1 MKKFW
6 KFILTIII
14 AVAAYGYEAYDFGS
28 EAHEA
33 ISLLQG
39 QLEVKLLDVG
49 HGDAIL
55 LRNQAVA
62 ILVDT
67 GDYKNSD
74 ILVRRLKTL
83 GVRKLDALIIT
94 HHHLDHLG
102 GVIKIL
108 NNFDVKNFYDNGIVN
123 PQSEISKDVEKL
135 ILNGILSRQILS
147 AGQKLEFADNI
158 NLKFLAPASKNGFP
172 EKDLNNNSLVFKLQ
186 YGEFSMLF
194 TGDIE
199 AIAEKA
205 ILKKYSKN
213 LNILKSDI
221 LKVAHHGSKTSSITE
236 FIEKIKPK
244 YAIIGVGEDNK
255 FGHPSDNT
263 IQNLEKAN
271 IRIYRTDKMGE
282 IEIKTNGKEIKINEF
297 LKCK

>member
-158 NLKFLAPASKNGFP
+158 NLKFLAPASKKWFP
-172 EKDLNNNSLVFKLQ
+172 
-186 YGEFSMLF
+186 
-194 TGDIE
+194 
-199 AIAEKA
+199 
-205 ILKKYSKN
+205 
-213 LNILKSDI
+213 
-221 LKVAHHGSKTSSITE
+221 
-236 FIEKIKPK
+236 
-244 YAIIGVGEDNK
+244 
-255 FGHPSDNT
+255 
-263 IQNLEKAN
+263 
-271 IRIYRTDKMGE
+271 
-282 IEIKTNGKEIKINEF
+282 
-297 LKCK
+297 

>member
-33 ISLLQG
+33 VSLLQG

-123 PQSEISKDVEKL
+123 PQSEISKDEEKL
-135 ILNGILSRQILS
+135 ILNGI
-147 AGQKLEFADNI
+147 
-158 NLKFLAPASKNGFP
+158 
-172 EKDLNNNSLVFKLQ
+172 
-186 YGEFSMLF
+186 
-194 TGDIE
+194 
-199 AIAEKA
+199 
-205 ILKKYSKN
+205 
-213 LNILKSDI
+213 
-221 LKVAHHGSKTSSITE
+221 
-236 FIEKIKPK
+236 
-244 YAIIGVGEDNK
+244 
-255 FGHPSDNT
+255 
-263 IQNLEKAN
+263 
-271 IRIYRTDKMGE
+271 
-282 IEIKTNGKEIKINEF
+282 
-297 LKCK
+297 

>member
-33 ISLLQG
+33 VSLLQG

-123 PQSEISKDVEKL
+123 PQSEISKSVE
-135 ILNGILSRQILS
+135 
-147 AGQKLEFADNI
+147 
-158 NLKFLAPASKNGFP
+158 
-172 EKDLNNNSLVFKLQ
+172 
-186 YGEFSMLF
+186 
-194 TGDIE
+194 
-199 AIAEKA
+199 
-205 ILKKYSKN
+205 
-213 LNILKSDI
+213 
-221 LKVAHHGSKTSSITE
+221 
-236 FIEKIKPK
+236 
-244 YAIIGVGEDNK
+244 
-255 FGHPSDNT
+255 
-263 IQNLEKAN
+263 
-271 IRIYRTDKMGE
+271 E
-282 IEIKTNGKEIKINEF
+282 I
-297 LKCK
+297 

>member
-1 MKKFW
+1 MDK
-6 KFILTIII
+6 
-14 AVAAYGYEAYDFGS
+14 DS
-28 EAHEA
+28 
-33 ISLLQG
+33 
-39 QLEVKLLDVG
+39 
-49 HGDAIL
+49 
-55 LRNQAVA
+55 
-62 ILVDT
+62 
-67 GDYKNSD
+67 KNSD

-199 AIAEKA
+199 AKTEND
-205 ILKKYSKN
+205 LVSRYGKKLQS
-213 LNILKSDI
+213 IV
-221 LKVAHHGSKTSSITE
+221 LKVAHHGSSTSSTYNFLKAVQPQLALISCGDKEKYNHPNKKVLGTFEYLQIPVKVTSQNGEIT
-236 FIEKIKPK
+236 
-244 YAIIGVGEDNK
+244 
-255 FGHPSDNT
+255 
-263 IQNLEKAN
+263 L
-271 IRIYRTDKMGE
+271 RTDGE
-282 IEIKTNGKEIKINEF
+282 KYQIMTDK
-297 LKCK
+297 

>member
-1 MKKFW
+1 MQEIKVNN
-6 KFILTIII
+6 III
-14 AVAAYGYEAYDFGS
+14 GKQYKSSENYEEF
-28 EAHEA
+28 
-33 ISLLQG
+33 
-39 QLEVKLLDVG
+39 
-49 HGDAIL
+49 
-55 LRNQAVA
+55 
-62 ILVDT
+62 
-67 GDYKNSD
+67 
-74 ILVRRLKTL
+74 
-83 GVRKLDALIIT
+83 
-94 HHHLDHLG
+94 
-102 GVIKIL
+102 IKIAKEKKINVKIVEGGEKVSIEDNL
-108 NNFDVKNFYDNGIVN
+108 YFDIIWPFSDNM
-123 PQSEISKDVEKL
+123 IS
-135 ILNGILSRQILS
+135 
-147 AGQKLEFADNI
+147 DNSI
-158 NLKFLAPASKNGFP
+158 
-172 EKDLNNNSLVFKLQ
+172 NNNSLVCKLN
-186 YGEFSMLF
+186 YKNYSMLF

-255 FGHPSDNT
+255 FGHPSDST

>member
-123 PQSEISKDVEKL
+123 HQSEISKDVEKL

-199 AIAEKA
+199 AKTEND
-205 ILKKYSKN
+205 LVSRYGKKLQSTV
-213 LNILKSDI
+213 
-221 LKVAHHGSKTSSITE
+221 LKVAHHGSSTSSTYNFLKAVQPQLALISCGDKEKYNHPNKKVLGTFEYLQIPVKVTSQNGEIT
-236 FIEKIKPK
+236 
-244 YAIIGVGEDNK
+244 
-255 FGHPSDNT
+255 
-263 IQNLEKAN
+263 L
-271 IRIYRTDKMGE
+271 RTDGE
-282 IEIKTNGKEIKINEF
+282 KYQIMTDK
-297 LKCK
+297 

>member
-14 AVAAYGYEAYDFGS
+14 AVAAYGYEVYDFGS

-158 NLKFLAPASKNGFP
+158 NLKFLAPTSKNGFP

-199 AIAEKA
+199 A
-205 ILKKYSKN
+205 
-213 LNILKSDI
+213 
-221 LKVAHHGSKTSSITE
+221 KT
-236 FIEKIKPK
+236 
-244 YAIIGVGEDNK
+244 
-255 FGHPSDNT
+255 
-263 IQNLEKAN
+263 
-271 IRIYRTDKMGE
+271 
-282 IEIKTNGKEIKINEF
+282 
-297 LKCK
+297 

>member
-158 NLKFLAPASKNGFP
+158 NLKFLEIGR
-172 EKDLNNNSLVFKLQ
+172 
-186 YGEFSMLF
+186 
-194 TGDIE
+194 
-199 AIAEKA
+199 
-205 ILKKYSKN
+205 
-213 LNILKSDI
+213 
-221 LKVAHHGSKTSSITE
+221 AH
-236 FIEKIKPK
+236 
-244 YAIIGVGEDNK
+244 V
-255 FGHPSDNT
+255 
-263 IQNLEKAN
+263 
-271 IRIYRTDKMGE
+271 
-282 IEIKTNGKEIKINEF
+282 
-297 LKCK
+297 

>member
-33 ISLLQG
+33 VSLLQG

-158 NLKFLAPASKNGFP
+158 NLKFLYILPSPVCFI
-172 EKDLNNNSLVFKLQ
+172 NSTFN
-186 YGEFSMLF
+186 F
-194 TGDIE
+194 
-199 AIAEKA
+199 
-205 ILKKYSKN
+205 
-213 LNILKSDI
+213 
-221 LKVAHHGSKTSSITE
+221 
-236 FIEKIKPK
+236 
-244 YAIIGVGEDNK
+244 
-255 FGHPSDNT
+255 
-263 IQNLEKAN
+263 
-271 IRIYRTDKMGE
+271 
-282 IEIKTNGKEIKINEF
+282 
-297 LKCK
+297 

>member
-94 HHHLDHLG
+94 H
-102 GVIKIL
+102 
-108 NNFDVKNFYDNGIVN
+108 FDVKNFYDNGIVN

-158 NLKFLAPASKNGFP
+158 NLKFLAPASKNGFH

-199 AIAEKA
+199 AKTEND
-205 ILKKYSKN
+205 LVSRYGKKLQSTV
-213 LNILKSDI
+213 
-221 LKVAHHGSKTSSITE
+221 LKVAHHGSSTSSTYNFLKAVQPQLALISCGDKEKYNHPNKKVLGTFDYLQIPVKVTSQNGEIT
-236 FIEKIKPK
+236 
-244 YAIIGVGEDNK
+244 
-255 FGHPSDNT
+255 
-263 IQNLEKAN
+263 L
-271 IRIYRTDKMGE
+271 RTDGE
-282 IEIKTNGKEIKINEF
+282 KYQIMTDK
-297 LKCK
+297 

>member
-108 NNFDVKNFYDNGIVN
+108 NNKTLLDINLITGRHHQIRVQFSHLKHPLVGDVLYGGSHYS
-123 PQSEISKDVEKL
+123 QLMLYAYEISFKHPITNDRLTFSK
-135 ILNGILSRQILS
+135 IPTSRLWDQ
-147 AGQKLEFADNI
+147 
-158 NLKFLAPASKNGFP
+158 
-172 EKDLNNNSLVFKLQ
+172 
-186 YGEFSMLF
+186 
-194 TGDIE
+194 
-199 AIAEKA
+199 
-205 ILKKYSKN
+205 
-213 LNILKSDI
+213 
-221 LKVAHHGSKTSSITE
+221 
-236 FIEKIKPK
+236 
-244 YAIIGVGEDNK
+244 
-255 FGHPSDNT
+255 
-263 IQNLEKAN
+263 
-271 IRIYRTDKMGE
+271 
-282 IEIKTNGKEIKINEF
+282 F
-297 LKCK
+297 LK

>member
-1 MKKFW
+1 MIKFW

-158 NLKFLAPASKNGFP
+158 NLKFLAPASKNGFH

-199 AIAEKA
+199 AKTEND
-205 ILKKYSKN
+205 LVSRYGKK
-213 LNILKSDI
+213 LQTTV
-221 LKVAHHGSKTSSITE
+221 LKVAHHGSRTSSTYNFLKAVQPQLALISCGDKEKYNHPNKKVLGTFDYLQIPVKVTSQNGEIT
-236 FIEKIKPK
+236 
-244 YAIIGVGEDNK
+244 
-255 FGHPSDNT
+255 
-263 IQNLEKAN
+263 L
-271 IRIYRTDKMGE
+271 RTDGE
-282 IEIKTNGKEIKINEF
+282 KYQIMTDK
-297 LKCK
+297 

>member
-108 NNFDVKNFYDNGIVN
+108 NNFI
-123 PQSEISKDVEKL
+123 
-135 ILNGILSRQILS
+135 
-147 AGQKLEFADNI
+147 
-158 NLKFLAPASKNGFP
+158 
-172 EKDLNNNSLVFKLQ
+172 
-186 YGEFSMLF
+186 M
-194 TGDIE
+194 T
-199 AIAEKA
+199 
-205 ILKKYSKN
+205 KY
-213 LNILKSDI
+213 L
-221 LKVAHHGSKTSSITE
+221 
-236 FIEKIKPK
+236 
-244 YAIIGVGEDNK
+244 
-255 FGHPSDNT
+255 
-263 IQNLEKAN
+263 
-271 IRIYRTDKMGE
+271 
-282 IEIKTNGKEIKINEF
+282 
-297 LKCK
+297 

>member
-1 MKKFW
+1 MFGGLLYIMQEIKVNN
-6 KFILTIII
+6 III
-14 AVAAYGYEAYDFGS
+14 GKQYKSSENYEEF
-28 EAHEA
+28 
-33 ISLLQG
+33 
-39 QLEVKLLDVG
+39 
-49 HGDAIL
+49 
-55 LRNQAVA
+55 
-62 ILVDT
+62 
-67 GDYKNSD
+67 
-74 ILVRRLKTL
+74 
-83 GVRKLDALIIT
+83 
-94 HHHLDHLG
+94 
-102 GVIKIL
+102 IKIVKEKKINVKIVEEGEKVSIEDNL
-108 NNFDVKNFYDNGIVN
+108 YFDIIWPFSDNM
-123 PQSEISKDVEKL
+123 IS
-135 ILNGILSRQILS
+135 
-147 AGQKLEFADNI
+147 DNSI
-158 NLKFLAPASKNGFP
+158 
-172 EKDLNNNSLVFKLQ
+172 NNNSLVCKLN
-186 YGEFSMLF
+186 YKNYSMLF

-282 IEIKTNGKEIKINEF
+282 IEIKTNGKEIKINKF

>member
-108 NNFDVKNFYDNGIVN
+108 NNFEVKNFYDNGIVN

-158 NLKFLAPASKNGFP
+158 NLKFLAPASKNGFH

-199 AIAEKA
+199 AKTEND
-205 ILKKYSKN
+205 LVSRYGKKLQSTV
-213 LNILKSDI
+213 
-221 LKVAHHGSKTSSITE
+221 LKVAHHVSSTSSTYNFLKAVQPQLALISCGDKEKYNHPNKKVLGTFDYLQIPVKVTSQNGEIT
-236 FIEKIKPK
+236 
-244 YAIIGVGEDNK
+244 
-255 FGHPSDNT
+255 
-263 IQNLEKAN
+263 L
-271 IRIYRTDKMGE
+271 RTDGE
-282 IEIKTNGKEIKINEF
+282 KYQIMTDK
-297 LKCK
+297 

>member
-1 MKKFW
+1 MFGGLLYIMQEIKVNN
-6 KFILTIII
+6 III
-14 AVAAYGYEAYDFGS
+14 GKQYKSSENYEEF
-28 EAHEA
+28 
-33 ISLLQG
+33 
-39 QLEVKLLDVG
+39 
-49 HGDAIL
+49 
-55 LRNQAVA
+55 
-62 ILVDT
+62 
-67 GDYKNSD
+67 
-74 ILVRRLKTL
+74 
-83 GVRKLDALIIT
+83 
-94 HHHLDHLG
+94 
-102 GVIKIL
+102 IKIVKEKKINVKIVEEGEKVSIEDNL
-108 NNFDVKNFYDNGIVN
+108 YFDIIWPFSDNM
-123 PQSEISKDVEKL
+123 IS
-135 ILNGILSRQILS
+135 
-147 AGQKLEFADNI
+147 DNSI
-158 NLKFLAPASKNGFP
+158 
-172 EKDLNNNSLVFKLQ
+172 NNNSLVWKLI
-186 YGEFSMLF
+186 YKIYSWLF